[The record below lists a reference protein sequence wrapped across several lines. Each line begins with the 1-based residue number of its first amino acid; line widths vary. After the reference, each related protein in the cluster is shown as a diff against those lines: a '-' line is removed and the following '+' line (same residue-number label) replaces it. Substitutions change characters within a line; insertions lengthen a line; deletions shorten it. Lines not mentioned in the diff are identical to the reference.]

1 MKNKGTVYVIENKGN
16 FLMGYHN
23 DERNTLTTELSWSDA
38 WEQAQ
43 KHFVKEGEEINPITL
58 SQLKRLAKAFGGR
71 VAKVTY
77 QYEIED
83 LDGNKIK
90 EPQETA
96 DELQKAFELFLEKR
110 GVNNDR

>member
-23 DERNTLTTELSWSDA
+23 DKENTLTTELSWSDA

-58 SQLKRLAKAFGGR
+58 EQLKKLADVFGGQL
-71 VAKVTY
+71 VKVS
-77 QYEIED
+77 YEYEVTD
-83 LDGNKIK
+83 LDGNEVE
-90 EPQETA
+90 EPQETP
-96 DELQKAFELFLEKR
+96 DELQQLIERIIER
-110 GVNNDR
+110 GMNNDR

>member
-1 MKNKGTVYVIENKGN
+1 MKNKGTVYVIESKGN

-23 DERNTLTTELSWSDA
+23 DKRNTLTSELAWPDA

-43 KHFVKEGEEINPITL
+43 KHFVKAGEEINPVTL
-58 SQLKRLAKAFGGR
+58 EQLKKLADVFGGQL
-71 VAKVTY
+71 VKVS
-77 QYEIED
+77 YEYEVTD
-83 LDGNKIK
+83 LDGNEVE

-96 DELQKAFELFLEKR
+96 DELQELFELFLGKR

>member
-16 FLMGYHN
+16 FLMRYHN
-23 DERNTLTTELSWSDA
+23 DERNTLTSELSWSDA

-58 SQLKRLAKAFGGR
+58 TQLKRLAKAFGGR

-83 LDGNKIK
+83 LDGNEIK

>member
-43 KHFVKEGEEINPITL
+43 KHFVPEGEEIKPVTL
-58 SQLKRLAKAFGGR
+58 EQLKKLANAFGGR

-77 QYEIED
+77 QYAIED
-83 LDGNKIK
+83 LDGNEVE
-90 EPQETA
+90 EPQETP
-96 DELQKAFELFLEKR
+96 DELQQLFELFLEKR
-110 GVNNDR
+110 GANNDR

>member
-23 DERNTLTTELSWSDA
+23 DKENTLTTELSWSDA

-58 SQLKRLAKAFGGR
+58 EQLKKLADVFGGQL
-71 VAKVTY
+71 VKVS
-77 QYEIED
+77 YEYEVTD
-83 LDGNKIK
+83 LDGNEVE

-96 DELQKAFELFLEKR
+96 DELQELFELFLGKR

>member
-23 DERNTLTTELSWSDA
+23 DKENTLTTELSWSDA

-58 SQLKRLAKAFGGR
+58 EQLKKLADVFGGQL
-71 VAKVTY
+71 VKVS
-77 QYEIED
+77 YEYEVTD
-83 LDGNKIK
+83 LDGNEVE

-96 DELQKAFELFLEKR
+96 DELQGLFELFLGKR

>member
-16 FLMGYHN
+16 FLMGYSN
-23 DERNTLTTELSWSDA
+23 DKENTLTTELSWSDA

-58 SQLKRLAKAFGGR
+58 EQLKKLADVFGGQL
-71 VAKVTY
+71 VKVS
-77 QYEIED
+77 YEYEVTD
-83 LDGNKIK
+83 LDGNEVE

-96 DELQKAFELFLEKR
+96 DELQELFELFLGKR

>member
-23 DERNTLTTELSWSDA
+23 DKENTLTTELSWSDA

-58 SQLKRLAKAFGGR
+58 EQLKKLADVFGGQL
-71 VAKVTY
+71 VKVS
-77 QYEIED
+77 YEYEVTD
-83 LDGNKIK
+83 LDGN
-90 EPQETA
+90 EVEAPQETA
-96 DELQKAFELFLEKR
+96 DELQELFELFLGKR

>member
-23 DERNTLTTELSWSDA
+23 DKENTLTTELSWSDA

-58 SQLKRLAKAFGGR
+58 EQLKKIADVFGGQL
-71 VAKVTY
+71 VKVS
-77 QYEIED
+77 YEYEVTD
-83 LDGNKIK
+83 LDGNEVE

-96 DELQKAFELFLEKR
+96 DELQELFELFLGKR